1 MKRWLDR
8 IISQGT
14 GKQLYLLTL
23 LCSILFSALFALAYV
38 VYGDMSWQETVAL
51 FMDAGCFGGDEGH
64 HDLFRLLIALVG
76 MFTLNALLVSVFSN
90 IIDNISEKWTN
101 GEVRYRHRN
110 HILIIG
116 AHRHLF
122 NMLQDL
128 SVIGERDIVILTDC
142 DVEELRKEMR
152 QLGLSA
158 HLLNRITLY
167 RGRRI
172 NKRDLMDAYPQLA
185 HIIYVLGEDG
195 EDNHDSLSIRCVNM
209 LYELCLGMETRI
221 PAYVMLTDD
230 ATTEVM
236 ARSASNTNQESLLC
250 VDYINLYDYEAEQFF
265 AYDDKSDFMP
275 VIKKEDKEHL
285 EVVIFGAN
293 SMGRA
298 VARTLAHVA
307 HYPNSQNANH
317 RSRITI
323 VSENVEEWAR
333 EFMASNRGLFCL
345 SNWMLTDANGV
356 TELHCPA
363 EEYGDYLDI
372 EWHFVYGTS
381 TSIDFE
387 SLFCENSVKRIV
399 VCEDSD
405 TQSIHTTLH
414 LPLDFKD
421 VKVAVYQKGCTDI
434 LQWAESTHLYH
445 DICIW
450 GPGASMQDAWFLKRA
465 HYGKKVNYLY
475 DRAYN
480 TPSAK
485 DVDEAWYRIPEA
497 HKLSSI
503 YCAMAL
509 GLRRKCSK
517 TATKLELCEMEHRR
531 WMMSCLLMGY
541 LPMKLKDSAD
551 VRENKELFK
560 KYKKKYIHAD
570 ITPFEMLDE
579 EEKGKD
585 LLLVENM
592 NQIL

>member
-23 LCSILFSALFALAYV
+23 LCSILFSALFALAYA

-122 NMLQDL
+122 NMLHDL
-128 SVIGERDIVILTDC
+128 SVVGERDIVILTDC

-250 VDYINLYDYEAEQFF
+250 VDYINCMIMKL
-265 AYDDKSDFMP
+265 
-275 VIKKEDKEHL
+275 
-285 EVVIFGAN
+285 N
-293 SMGRA
+293 S
-298 VARTLAHVA
+298 
-307 HYPNSQNANH
+307 
-317 RSRITI
+317 
-323 VSENVEEWAR
+323 
-333 EFMASNRGLFCL
+333 F
-345 SNWMLTDANGV
+345 
-356 TELHCPA
+356 
-363 EEYGDYLDI
+363 
-372 EWHFVYGTS
+372 
-381 TSIDFE
+381 
-387 SLFCENSVKRIV
+387 
-399 VCEDSD
+399 
-405 TQSIHTTLH
+405 
-414 LPLDFKD
+414 
-421 VKVAVYQKGCTDI
+421 
-434 LQWAESTHLYH
+434 
-445 DICIW
+445 
-450 GPGASMQDAWFLKRA
+450 
-465 HYGKKVNYLY
+465 
-475 DRAYN
+475 
-480 TPSAK
+480 
-485 DVDEAWYRIPEA
+485 
-497 HKLSSI
+497 
-503 YCAMAL
+503 
-509 GLRRKCSK
+509 
-517 TATKLELCEMEHRR
+517 
-531 WMMSCLLMGY
+531 LLM
-541 LPMKLKDSAD
+541 MIR
-551 VRENKELFK
+551 V
-560 KYKKKYIHAD
+560 
-570 ITPFEMLDE
+570 
-579 EEKGKD
+579 
-585 LLLVENM
+585 
-592 NQIL
+592 ILCQ